1 VTPALLRLEPR
12 PGTRLV
18 IVEDEGILA
27 LDLERSLCAAG
38 FDVRG
43 VATDAESALELVE
56 RERPDLVLMDIRLRG
71 QHDGIET
78 AAQLKRRFDVRVVY
92 LTANGDPR
100 TIERAQ
106 QTEPMG
112 YLLKPFRKPDLINAI
127 AVGLARVAS
136 ERRLREREESLRAT
150 LACIGEAIVSTDLL
164 GNVTFLNAAAERLA
178 GKPAEALLGHPF
190 AAVFEL
196 RASLAGAPEEDL
208 VHSAQAH
215 GSLQFQAML
224 ARSGGQRAVAGT
236 AVALRQNGVCFGTVF
251 ALRDLTELLL
261 ARQHLEL
268 GERLRSVSTLAAGVA
283 HEVNN
288 PLSVVISGLSFALSL
303 DETLSPDCREALVDS
318 IDAAKRVGRIV
329 ADLGAFSHPVKDQ
342 LRTLDPRDALGTALT
357 LTRQSWRQVAGVV
370 LDLQPV
376 PAVRCSP
383 SRLCQVFVNLL
394 LNAAQ
399 AMASLT
405 DRAHTITIS
414 SRTDARGWAVL
425 TVADTGPGIA
435 PEQRHRVFQ
444 PYFTTKPSGEGT
456 GLGLAISRGSLERVG
471 GRLELVEA
479 AGGFGAAFQLS
490 LPPSQEPAA
499 PGCPQV
505 LWVGEPTPELG
516 VLQSQAQC
524 RVVSG
529 AEADLR
535 ELVLA
540 NGEGAVV
547 LALDPGRARKLCAA
561 VPSLGTHAVRAGG
574 FPRPGTLCLRGPFDA
589 GSLRVLSRHP
599 LD

>member
-1 VTPALLRLEPR
+1 VTPALRLDRGPAS
-12 PGTRLV
+12 RLV

-27 LDLERSLCAAG
+27 LDLERSLAAAG
-38 FDVRG
+38 YDVRG

-56 RERPDLVLMDIRLRG
+56 RERPELVLMDIRLRG
-71 QHDGIET
+71 ERDGIEI
-78 AAQLKRRFDVRVVY
+78 AAELKARHDVRVVY
-92 LTANGDPR
+92 LTANGDAR

-112 YLLKPFRKPDLINAI
+112 YLLKPFKKPDLINAI
-127 AVGLARVAS
+127 AVGLARAAS
-136 ERRLREREESLRAT
+136 ERRLREREESLRVT
-150 LACIGEAIVSTDLL
+150 LACIGEAIVSTDLQ
-164 GNVTFLNAAAERLA
+164 GHVTFLNAAAERLA
-178 GKPAEALLGHPF
+178 GKPAGELLGRPF
-190 AAVFEL
+190 SAVLEL
-196 RASLAGAPEEDL
+196 RSSLAGQPEEDL

-224 ARSGGQRAVAGT
+224 ARGGAQRSVAGT

-261 ARQHLEL
+261 ARQQLEL

-288 PLSVVISGLSFALSL
+288 PLSVVISGLSFALGL
-303 DETLSPDCREALVDS
+303 EEALSPDSREALTDA

-342 LRTLDPRDALGTALT
+342 LRTVDPRDALGTALT

-376 PAVRCSP
+376 PAVSCSP

-394 LNAAQ
+394 LNASQ
-399 AMASLT
+399 SMARQT

-414 SRTDARGWAVL
+414 SRTDERGWAL
-425 TVADTGPGIA
+425 ITVADTGPGID
-435 PEQRHRVFQ
+435 PGQRHRLFQ

-471 GRLELVEA
+471 GTLELIDA
-479 AGGFGAAFQLS
+479 ASGLGATFQLS
-490 LPPSQEPAA
+490 LPPSAEPAA
-499 PGCPQV
+499 PGRARV
-505 LWVGEPTPELG
+505 LWVGEPGPELD
-516 VLQSQAQC
+516 VLRTQADC
-524 RVVSG
+524 RVATG
-529 AEADLR
+529 AETDLR

-547 LALDPGRARKLCAA
+547 LAVDPARARNLCAA
-561 VPSLGTHAVRAGG
+561 VPSLGTHSVRAGG
-574 FPRPGTLCLRGPFDA
+574 FPRQGTLCLHRPFDA
-589 GSLRVLSRHP
+589 GSLRVLTRHP